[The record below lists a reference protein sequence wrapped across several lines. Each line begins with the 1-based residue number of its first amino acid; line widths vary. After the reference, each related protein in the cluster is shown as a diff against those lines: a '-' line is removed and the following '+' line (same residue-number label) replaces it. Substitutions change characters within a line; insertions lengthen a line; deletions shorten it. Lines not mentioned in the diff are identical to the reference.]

1 MSQNIE
7 EQLADILIGSIK
19 DSLPAGTDLPLIE
32 WEIPIEKE
40 FGDISTTLA
49 LKSAKILRKPPMVIA
64 QELVIKINALLEK
77 SKIKSKIAKVEV
89 KNPGFIN
96 FFFSTQFFR
105 DILEGILKA
114 DQAFGKLDYGKNE
127 KLMIEFVS
135 ANPTGP
141 LSVAHARQAA
151 VGDALV
157 NILRHIGFD
166 AKKEYYVNDGGNQ
179 IRILGNSVRLRANEI
194 LGRVVEYPEDHY
206 QGDYIRDMAQLF
218 LDKHSIKNLEQ
229 LDALTEQEFKDF
241 AGGYLLEVNRKELED
256 FGVQYDCWSFESKV
270 AGAENIKK
278 VLEEIARKGLIYEK
292 DGALWFK
299 TTDLGDDKDRVVRKS
314 DGSYTYL
321 APDIVYHKN
330 KFDRGF
336 SRVFDIL
343 GPDHHG
349 YIPRLKAA
357 AQALGRNKDD
367 IEVLIVQLA
376 TIFRDGQVLSMSTR
390 KGQYITLR
398 EVLEEVG
405 KDASRYFFL
414 MRHIKA
420 QLEFDLEVA
429 KKQTAENPVY
439 YIQYAH
445 ARVHSINEKAAA
457 CGISAKGAG
466 FRLLNEEE
474 EINLIKKING
484 FSSALL
490 VCYKQMDPYP
500 LASYMLELA
509 TAFHKFYDRHR
520 VITEDQDLSSERLA
534 LANAARTTL
543 ANGLRLIGVSAP
555 SKM

>member
-1 MSQNIE
+1 MFQDI
-7 EQLADILIGSIK
+7 QQKLASIINEVLK
-19 DSLPAGTDLPLIE
+19 KTAPEGIDLPLVE

-40 FGDISTTLA
+40 FGDLSTTIA
-49 LKSAKILRKPPMVIA
+49 LKAAKIFRKPPAIIA
-64 QELVIKINALLEK
+64 QDLITKINDALVHSPFKIKIEK
-77 SKIKSKIAKVEV
+77 IEV
-89 KNPGFIN
+89 KSPGFIN
-96 FFFSTQFFR
+96 FFFSAQYFR
-105 DILEGILKA
+105 DVLESILTAGN
-114 DQAFGKLDYGKNE
+114 DFGRLDFGRNE
-127 KLMIEFVS
+127 KLMVEFVS

-157 NILRHIGFD
+157 NILCYIGFD

-179 IRILGNSVRLRANEI
+179 IRILGNSVRLRAFEL
-194 LGRVVEYPEDHY
+194 LGRQVDYPEDYY

-218 LDKHSIKNLEQ
+218 MDQRSIKTLEALDQ
-229 LDALTEQEFKDF
+229 LNEKDFMDF
-241 AGGYLLEVNRKELED
+241 AGGYLLDVNRKELED

-270 AGAENIKK
+270 AGKENIKK
-278 VLEEIARKGLIYEK
+278 VLDEIAQKGLIYEK

-314 DGSYTYL
+314 DGSFTYL

-357 AQALGRNKDD
+357 AQALGRNRDD
-367 IEVLIVQLA
+367 VEVLIVQLA
-376 TIFRDGQVLSMSTR
+376 TIIRDGQILSMSTR

-398 EVLEEVG
+398 EVLDEVG
-405 KDASRYFFL
+405 KDAARYFFL

-439 YIQYAH
+439 YIQYGH
-445 ARVHSINEKAAA
+445 ARVHSINEKAAVS
-457 CGISAKGAG
+457 GVVAKTAG
-466 FRLLNEEE
+466 FQYLNEEE

-490 VCYKQMDPYP
+490 ACYKQMDPYP
-500 LASYMLELA
+500 LASYLLELA
-509 TAFHKFYDRHR
+509 TAFHRFYDKHR
-520 VITEDQDLSSERLA
+520 VITEDLPLSSERLA
-534 LANAARTTL
+534 LANAARVTL
-543 ANGLRLIGVSAP
+543 ANGLKLIGVTAP